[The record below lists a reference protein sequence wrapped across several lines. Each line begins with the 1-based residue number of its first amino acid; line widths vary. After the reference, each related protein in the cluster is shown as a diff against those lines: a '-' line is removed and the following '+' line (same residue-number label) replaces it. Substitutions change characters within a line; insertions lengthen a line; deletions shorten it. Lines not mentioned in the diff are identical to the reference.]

1 MSGSKQKI
9 EARGATVE
17 DAINAGLTKLSLSRA
32 DVIVEILDEGSKGL
46 LGIGARDAVVQLTPL
61 VSQPAPPAPTV
72 PKPQPK
78 AAPAPA
84 SAPAAP
90 AAVEPSAAESRDEV
104 SDEELEETGET
115 ATAVVAE
122 LMAKMG
128 FDVAVDYKLSDVD
141 DMTGRRMVIVEISGE
156 DLGTLI
162 GPHGET
168 LNAIQYLT
176 RLMVGHKL
184 HRRAELM
191 VDVQGYRERRSQALA
206 RLAER
211 MAHKALKRRRPMILE
226 PMPPYERRI
235 IHMTLRDFEGVTTS
249 SVGEGKRRRVRII
262 PK

>member
-1 MSGSKQKI
+1 MSASKQKI

-17 DAINAGLTKLSLSRA
+17 DAINAGLAKLGLSRA

-61 VSQPAPPAPTV
+61 VSQPAPAVPAA

-78 AAPAPA
+78 AAPAPT
-84 SAPAAP
+84 PAVP
-90 AAVEPSAAESRDEV
+90 AVEPAAAESQSHDEV
-104 SDEELEETGET
+104 SDEELKATGE
-115 ATAVVAE
+115 AGTAVVAE

-128 FDVAVDYKLSDVD
+128 FDVAVAYKLSDVD

-162 GPHGET
+162 GPRGET

-211 MAHKALKRRRPMILE
+211 MAQKALKRRRPMILE

>member
-1 MSGSKQKI
+1 MSASKQKI

-17 DAINAGLTKLSLSRA
+17 DAINAGLAKLGLSRA

-61 VSQPAPPAPTV
+61 VSQPAPAAPQ
-72 PKPQPK
+72 PQPK
-78 AAPAPA
+78 AAPAPI
-84 SAPAAP
+84 PAAP
-90 AAVEPSAAESRDEV
+90 VAEPAAAESQPQDET
-104 SDEELEETGET
+104 SDEELKATGE
-115 ATAVVAE
+115 AGTAVVAE
-122 LMAKMG
+122 LMTKMG
-128 FDVAVDYKLSDVD
+128 FDVAVDYKLTDVD

-162 GPHGET
+162 GPRGET

-191 VDVQGYRERRSQALA
+191 VDVQGYRERRAQALA

>member
-17 DAINAGLTKLSLSRA
+17 DAINAGLAKLGVSRA

-61 VSQPAPPAPTV
+61 VSQPAPPVPAAPTT

-78 AAPAPA
+78 AVPVPV
-84 SAPAAP
+84 PAAEP
-90 AAVEPSAAESRDEV
+90 AAELQDETR
-104 SDEELEETGET
+104 EEDLVAIGETG
-115 ATAVVAE
+115 TAVVAE

-128 FDVAVDYKLSDVD
+128 FDVAVAYKLSEVD

-162 GPHGET
+162 GPRGET

-235 IHMTLRDFEGVTTS
+235 IHMTLRDFDGVTTS
-249 SVGEGKRRRVRII
+249 SVGEGKRRRVRIV